1 MIWRLA
7 YPFLLLFGPVIL
19 PRLVRTAY
27 AVWKLTTDRR
37 VNILLRLLTPAS
49 LIYFLTP
56 FFRFPLIGPAGYL
69 IVLGAAVYL
78 LLNLAPREVVEEYA
92 PWRVRR
98 NYERGGTAGHDG
110 RVVEG
115 SGRIIDE
122 EEPPE

>member
-7 YPFLLLFGPVIL
+7 YPFLFLFGPIIL
-19 PRLVRTAY
+19 PKLIRTVY
-27 AVWKLTTDRR
+27 VVWKLTIDKR
-37 VNILLRLLTPAS
+37 VNILLKLLIPGT

-56 FFRFPLIGPAGYL
+56 VSRIPLIGFAGYF
-69 IVLGAAVYL
+69 IVLSVAVYM

-98 NYERGGTAGHDG
+98 DYGRGPRDG
-110 RVVEG
+110 DRVVDG

-122 EEPPE
+122 DEPPQ